1 MRGAEIRKRI
11 GPAGVCGEWLVRSD
25 TAKKNWAV
33 GKVKRQ
39 LKRLQRNTHAL
50 RLALICASCREN
62 ASESYSEECMPFAAL
77 LVELSG
83 DRRKCIVSN

>member
-1 MRGAEIRKRI
+1 M
-11 GPAGVCGEWLVRSD
+11 CGGWLVLSD
-25 TAKKNWAV
+25 ATKVFWAV

-39 LKRLQRNTHAL
+39 LKKLQRNVHAL

-62 ASESYSEECMPFAAL
+62 ASESYSEECMQFAAL

-83 DRRKCIVSN
+83 DRFLVPLFRS